1 MNTVLTDKKVCNY
14 RAKDRAWQ
22 QLIGL
27 YKTAEHYEIAV
38 NLAARMHFAVT
49 KGWEAVPYATED
61 ELTELGE
68 EYQGTALGITEED
81 METLEE
87 DYHQSGPPAPK
98 TTVTVIE
105 DDDTE
110 EPRPAPEPET

>member
-1 MNTVLTDKKVCNY
+1 MNTVLTDKKVRNY

-27 YKTAEHYEIAV
+27 YKTAEHHEIAV
-38 NLAARMHFAVT
+38 IWRR
-49 KGWEAVPYATED
+49 GWEAVPYATEN